1 VNSKVKIVVD
11 AMGGDFAPLNVLL
24 GAHQAL
30 IESNSRFEIILAGDQ
45 DLLIKMLKENNIE
58 PSLFSFIHAPDI
70 VTMHDAPTLVLK
82 TKKNSSIILGL
93 NHLKEKKGDVFI
105 SAGNTGAV
113 MACSTLILGRIKGVT
128 RPTIGT
134 YFPGAKGLGLVVDA
148 GANVDCKPQHLLE
161 FGIMGSIFSELFM
174 NYKNPTVGLLSVG
187 EERTKG
193 NSIVIEAN
201 ALLQKSGLNFIGNI
215 EGSDILKS
223 KANVIVCD
231 GFVGNAILKFG
242 ESVIPLLKSKFYSY
256 AAQGFFK
263 KIWMGMISGT
273 IKTLL
278 KDFDYEGY
286 GGVPLLGATSNVII
300 GHGKS
305 SPKAIKNMILS
316 GETFVQKDL
325 VKSIESRISSIKNK
339 ES

>member
-1 VNSKVKIVVD
+1 VD

-30 IESNSRFEIILAGDQ
+30 IESNSRFEIILAGDKE
-45 DLLIKMLKENNIE
+45 LLVKILKENNIE
-58 PSLFSFIHAPDI
+58 PSLFSFIHAPDVI
-70 VTMHDAPTLVLK
+70 TMHDTPTQVLK

-93 NHLKEKKGDVFI
+93 NQLKEKKGDVFI

-113 MACSTLILGRIKGVT
+113 LACSTLILGRIKGVT
-128 RPTIGT
+128 RPTIGS
-134 YFPGAKGLGLVVDA
+134 YFPGAKGLGFVVDA

-161 FGIMGSIFSELFM
+161 FGIMGSIFAELVL
-174 NYKNPTVGLLSVG
+174 NYKNPTIGLISVG

-193 NSIVIEAN
+193 NSTVIEAN
-201 ALLQKSGLNFIGNI
+201 ALLQRSGLNFIGNV
-215 EGSDILKS
+215 EGSDILRS
-223 KANVIVCD
+223 SVNVFVCD
-231 GFVGNAILKFG
+231 GFVGNSLLKFG
-242 ESVIPLLKSKFYSY
+242 ESVIPLLKNKFYDY
-256 AAQGFFK
+256 AAKGFFK

-286 GGVPLLGATSNVII
+286 GGVPLLGVTSNVII

-316 GETFVQKDL
+316 GESFVIKEL
-325 VKSIESRISSIKNK
+325 VKNIESRISAINK
-339 ES
+339 KEN